1 MSDRRAALRRLGL
14 RALVLPALL
23 VPVVVHV
30 AVEASRELSAADA
43 AAELGDEDAEVLH
56 LGRALRW
63 RLPGAGHDELAID
76 RLLALG
82 AAAEEDPADVGHARA
97 LAAYREIR
105 SALLGSRALDVP
117 HADVLADVDARI
129 ARLMVA
135 QSQALGV
142 AAQDETLQLERL
154 REASAS
160 PRTPVVLAA
169 LAMVMW
175 VGASLAFLARGL
187 DAQGRLRRP
196 TGTRA
201 GVLALAALIT
211 WMLAWRFA

>member
-1 MSDRRAALRRLGL
+1 MSDRRARLRRWGL
-14 RALVLPALL
+14 FALVVPALL

-30 AVEASRELSAADA
+30 AVEARRELSAADA
-43 AAELGDEDAEVLH
+43 AAELGDEDAEVIH

-63 RLPGAGHDELAID
+63 RLPGAGHDEVAIA

-82 AAAEEDPADVGHARA
+82 EVAEADPADLGHARA

-105 SALLGSRALDVP
+105 SGLLGSRALDVP
-117 HADVLADVDARI
+117 HEDVLADVDARI
-129 ARLMVA
+129 ARLMDA
-135 QSQALGV
+135 QSRALGV
-142 AAQDETLQLERL
+142 AAPGEAAQLERL

-169 LAMVMW
+169 LAMAMW

-201 GVLALAALIT
+201 GVLALAAFFT